1 MEICKLEAKYNII
14 WHNFG
19 LESVS
24 KDFTKDELSQISL
37 NGTVSDFPV
46 DHSSIKKKEILNI
59 HQNSMIK
66 NSTK

>member
-14 WHNFG
+14 WYNFG

-24 KDFTKDELSQISL
+24 KDFTKDEQSQISL
-37 NGTVSDFPV
+37 NGTAPDFPV
-46 DHSSIKKKEILNI
+46 DHSSIKKEEILNI